1 MPLSA
6 QLSAKRQIIFPRR
19 WAKAFREQHE
29 AASMAIKFHLQ
40 RFLGSKTQLA
50 QKWHVLKICK
60 KLVFPKKNTNSAF
73 WFIKTYKNHTFK
85 QSLFDENCGLE
96 DLLRFQVLVPSSLPK
111 TSPAAAVHPWSAS
124 TQNIW
129 TIFGRKTW
137 KTCFHSEIQRKWPKK
152 DPEMMWTI
160 LISWYGTVS
169 KPCTPGEHQNSW

>member
-50 QKWHVLKICK
+50 QKMAWSQNLQKTGFSQK
-60 KLVFPKKNTNSAF
+60 RNSAF
-73 WFIKTYKNHTFK
+73 WLVKTTLTT

-96 DLLRFQVLVPSSLPK
+96 DLLRSRSWWHLHCQRLHQLPLSIREAPRPK
-111 TSPAAAVHPWSAS
+111 ISGLLSG
-124 TQNIW
+124 
-129 TIFGRKTW
+129 GRHEKHVFILRS
-137 KTCFHSEIQRKWPKK
+137 KENDQKK
-152 DPEMMWTI
+152 DPKMMWTI
-160 LISWYGTVS
+160 LISWYGSVS